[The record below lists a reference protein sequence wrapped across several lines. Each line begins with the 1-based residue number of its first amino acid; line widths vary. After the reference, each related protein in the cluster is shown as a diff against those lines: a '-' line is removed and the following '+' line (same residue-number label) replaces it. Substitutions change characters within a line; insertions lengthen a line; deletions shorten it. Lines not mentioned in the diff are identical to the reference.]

1 MNSSANYVA
10 KRGVGWRRRLVASL
24 RASLVDE
31 PASLPPLGQGRLAVP
46 VVIAQAAGANGFL
59 RGCGGLLTEEA
70 AGIASVLLLD
80 GPRAGLVWRFHR
92 HELARA

>member
-1 MNSSANYVA
+1 MSSSATCAA
-10 KRGVGWRRRLVASL
+10 KHDGRWRRRLAARL
-24 RASLVDE
+24 RASLIDE
-31 PASLPPLGQGRLAVP
+31 PALLPPLALGVP

-59 RGCGGLLTEEA
+59 SGCGGLLTRED

>member
-1 MNSSANYVA
+1 MSSSANCAA
-10 KRGVGWRRRLVASL
+10 KRDSGWRRRLVARL
-24 RASLVDE
+24 RAGLIDE
-31 PASLPPLGQGRLAVP
+31 PTSLPPLGQGRLAVP

-59 RGCGGLLTEEA
+59 SGCGGLLTREE